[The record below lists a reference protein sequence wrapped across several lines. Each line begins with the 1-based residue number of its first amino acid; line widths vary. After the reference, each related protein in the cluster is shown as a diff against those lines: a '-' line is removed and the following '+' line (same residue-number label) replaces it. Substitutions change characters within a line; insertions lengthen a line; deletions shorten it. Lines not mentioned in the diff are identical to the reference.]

1 MLTTW
6 RPQVRFAAMASTQ
19 QDSPAFSTAQLDN
32 PAVTELD
39 TRRASA
45 LGMGGPEGLAKQAS
59 LGKLTARER
68 IDCLLDPGSF
78 VEMGMLAGKGRYD
91 EHGAFISFTP
101 ANAVMGA
108 GHVAGRRIVVS
119 ADDFTIRGG
128 SSESTVSDKW
138 IYAERYAHQMRLPL
152 VRLVETGGGS
162 IRILEQNQSTKIPG
176 YPTWAWM
183 PLLSQSPVVGV
194 ALGACAGLGAIKVAM
209 SHFSVMVSGMAQ
221 LFAGGPPVVKR
232 GIGEDID
239 KESLGGADVH
249 TRSSGVVTNAA
260 ADEEDAFAQVRRFL
274 SYMPTNVWNTPPRE
288 ACTDDRLRADPWLD
302 QAIPLDTRKVFD
314 VRRILKS
321 VFDQDSLFEL
331 GRTFGGST
339 VTMLG
344 RLDGCAVGILANDP
358 RVMGGALTAQ
368 AARKMER
375 FIDVCDTFHL
385 PVVNFVD
392 QPGVMFGREAE
403 KSGTLGA
410 AIRAVAA
417 IEQACVPWCAVIL
430 RRSFGV
436 GGQMHGPQHGPNGY
450 ALLHRFAWPTARWGS
465 IPVEGGV
472 AAAYKREL
480 ADSELPEERQS
491 ELEAYYQQLSS
502 PFRTAE
508 RFGVIDIIMPR
519 DTRALLCDWVQDA
532 YQVTLGQTGIR
543 TRTFR

>member
-1 MLTTW
+1 
-6 RPQVRFAAMASTQ
+6 MANTQ
-19 QDSPAFSTAQLDN
+19 QHDLSASAEQKDN
-32 PAVTELD
+32 PAFAELD
-39 TRRASA
+39 ARRAAA

-68 IDCLLDPGSF
+68 IDRLLDPGSF
-78 VEMGMLAGKGRYD
+78 VEMGTLAGKGRYD
-91 EHGAFISFTP
+91 QQGAFVSFSP

-108 GHVAGRRIVVS
+108 GHVDGRRVVVS

-176 YPTWAWM
+176 YPSWPWM
-183 PLLSQSPVVGV
+183 PLLAQSPVVGV
-194 ALGACAGLGAIKVAM
+194 ALGACAGLGAIKVTM
-209 SHFSVMVSGMAQ
+209 SHFSVMVRGMAQ

-232 GIGEDID
+232 GIGEDVD

-249 TRSSGVVTNAA
+249 TRASGVVTNAA
-260 ADEEDAFAQVRRFL
+260 DNEEDAFAQVRRFL
-274 SYMPTNVWNTPPRE
+274 SYLPTNVWSAPARE
-288 ACTDDRLRADPWLD
+288 AGADDKRRADPWLD
-302 QAIPLDTRKVFD
+302 HAIPLDTRKIFD

-321 VFDQDSLFEL
+321 VFDTGSLFEM

-344 RLDGCAVGILANDP
+344 RLDGCPVGIVANDP

-368 AARKMER
+368 AARKLER

-385 PVVNFVD
+385 PIVNFVD
-392 QPGVMFGREAE
+392 QPGVMFGSEAE
-403 KSGTLGA
+403 KVGTLGA
-410 AIRAVAA
+410 AIRAIGA
-417 IEQACVPWCAVIL
+417 IEQSMVPWCAIIL

-436 GGQMHGPQHGPNGY
+436 GGQMHGPQHGPDGY
-450 ALLHRFAWPTARWGS
+450 ALLHRFGWPTARWGS

-480 ADSELPEERQS
+480 ADAQDPAARQA
-491 ELEAYYQQLSS
+491 ELESYYQQLSS
-502 PFRTAE
+502 PYRTAE
-508 RFGVIDIIMPR
+508 RFGVIDIIKPR
-519 DTRALLCDWVQDA
+519 DTRALLCDWVEDA
-532 YQVTLGQTGIR
+532 YRLTLGQVGVR